1 LLFESPVIAHSMEI
15 LWVVGYGVVMAP
27 GVVRVWA
34 VTRADPKKATNA
46 VTIASVVSRIICL
59 R

>member
-1 LLFESPVIAHSMEI
+1 MEI

-34 VTRADPKKATNA
+34 VTRADPREATNA
-46 VTIASVVSRIICL
+46 VTIVIALSRIIVS